1 MTCGDCVSRLI
12 EFENSLGEGVNA
24 ALTVNI
30 NDPTTITHLALEWK
44 FDFILHYIQYLA
56 Y

>member
-1 MTCGDCVSRLI
+1 MACGDCVSQLI
-12 EFENSLGEGVNA
+12 EFENSLGKGVNA

-30 NDPTTITHLALEWK
+30 NGPTITHPTLEWK
-44 FDFILHYIQYLA
+44 YDFILHYIRYLA